1 MISIPSQYHLSLKKH
16 QWAVLFLGVFLAGL
30 IGFMMVSNYRSQ
42 VALRQSVFNQI
53 KMDLTRQ
60 ASAIGFFFA
69 ERRHDLKDLT
79 TRKELQTYFENKALG
94 MTMAYGLRASL
105 FDIYHILKQ
114 LQEERRIGGEP
125 VYSRLSFMDAEGQ
138 ILVDTQ
144 FGILPADLP
153 ADATAATHDIPEGV
167 EISFNPSQSSPS
179 ASAVTTLSFKDV
191 YVGQVR
197 SWISLDNVFFH
208 FVRQA
213 GDGPTRGHF
222 LYANHQVLSG
232 DFPSDDLPFLPADQI
247 DKTLLDQNE
256 FFSVVYHNAQRTEML
271 AMGSQITQTPFH
283 LFRALPRQEVYDG
296 MLPRQLI
303 ILLGS
308 LSLLVIGG
316 LVAIWFLASKSLALQ
331 IHLTESARREAAI
344 QEKRHQLE
352 TEIARRTQVEESL
365 RKSEKQYRDLFD
377 HIKDFIYTHDLKGRF
392 LTVNP
397 AIGHLLGYSPVDMI
411 GRSVADFMPVA
422 QRSAFYNTFLP
433 EITASGSHR
442 GISVFVAKNG
452 SRHLIEYS
460 NSLVMENDQG
470 IYVRG
475 SGHDVTEFKRAEALL
490 RENQTHLKTIM
501 NSIHVGIVIID
512 QATYQIVDANTYT
525 LEKLNVTLDEI
536 KDQSCHDFFSCM
548 TMDACPFDHC
558 AEESCNFEGRLL
570 TRNGDQIPIMK
581 TVVQLLRDEKHY
593 LLESFLDISE
603 SKRHEKEL
611 TRLKDEAEAA
621 NRELTQSNEELNK
634 AIEMAN
640 RMVLETEAAT
650 ATKSHF
656 LANVS
661 HEIRTPLNA
670 IIGMADLLADTELTP
685 EQRQYV
691 TIFISSGENL
701 LNLINDILDFS
712 KIDAGHLRLE
722 NLEFS
727 LLELMADI
735 GAMLQVQSR
744 RKGLE
749 SSFIID
755 QDIPDQLLG
764 DPSRL
769 RQILMNI
776 VGNALKFTEHGS
788 ITLSVHR
795 ISPTEQVADSFDAQ
809 TLMLEFSIRDTGV
822 GIPENKL
829 HTIFDAFT
837 QADETVTRR
846 FGGTG
851 LGLTISKKL
860 AELMGGSFNATSQL
874 GRGSDFRFTVRLRS
888 LLAIRPD
895 MIPNPPLNVAPPGL
909 NISNGLALPLP
920 VVLEN
925 MPTRRILVVEDFEP
939 NLILIQAFLNADC
952 WRVTIARNGLEAIEH
967 LQEQS
972 YDLILMD
979 MQMPVMDG
987 YTATKTIRQ
996 QEAVGKQSRV
1006 PIIALTAHTFS
1017 EDVKQCLAIGCDAHL
1032 SKPIRKEKLL
1042 TTMIHILDAFSNQQ
1056 ERANMDEGREKQ
1068 SLDAFSNQ
1076 QERANMDEGREKQ
1089 SVGATGR
1096 SPCALT
1102 PDKAA
1107 PSVPAE
1113 EIPPTSARAND
1124 FSPLPL
1130 TEEENEQD
1138 DVIIVSV
1145 DTDLAPLIPGFLQSI
1160 RDQISHLSE
1169 LLHEGNYADIQ
1180 KTGHSLKGVGGG
1192 YGFQRITDIGAQ
1204 IEQLARSSQH
1214 DGIEIAIADLQNYLA
1229 RVQIVS
1235 KDK

>member
-114 LQEERRIGGEP
+114 LQEERLIGGEP
-125 VYSRLSFMDAEGQ
+125 VYSRLSFMDAQGQ

-144 FGILPADLP
+144 FGILPAD
-153 ADATAATHDIPEGV
+153 DTTAVPRDIPEGV
-167 EISFNPSQSSPS
+167 EILFNSSQYPLS
-179 ASAVTTLSFKDV
+179 ASAVTAISFKDM
-191 YVGQVR
+191 YVGQVK
-197 SWISLDNVFFH
+197 SWISLDNIFFH
-208 FVRQA
+208 FVRQT

-222 LYANHQVLSG
+222 LYANRQVLSG

-256 FFSVVYHNAQRTEML
+256 FFSVVYHNAQSTEML

-316 LVAIWFLASKSLALQ
+316 LMAIWFLGSKSLALQ
-331 IHLTESARREAAI
+331 IHLAESAKREAAI

-352 TEIARRTQVEESL
+352 TEIAHRTQVEESL

-377 HIKDFIYTHDLKGRF
+377 HINDFIYTHDLKGRF

-397 AIGHLLGYSPVDMI
+397 AIGHLLGYSSVDMI

-433 EITASGSHR
+433 EIIASGSHR
-442 GISVFVAKNG
+442 GITVFVAKNG
-452 SRHLIEYS
+452 SRHLIEYN
-460 NSLVMENDQG
+460 NSLVTENDRG

-512 QATYQIVDANTYT
+512 QATCHIVDANTYT

-558 AEESCNFEGRLL
+558 AEESCNFEGQLL
-570 TRNGDQIPIMK
+570 TRNGEQIPIMK
-581 TVVQLLRDEKHY
+581 TVVLLHRDEKHY

-611 TRLKDEAEAA
+611 MRLKDEAEAT
-621 NRELTQSNEELNK
+621 NRELTQSNDELNK

-735 GAMLQVQSR
+735 GAILHVQSR

-749 SSFIID
+749 SSFSID
-755 QDIPDQLLG
+755 QDVPVQLLG

-769 RQILMNI
+769 RQILMNL

-795 ISPTEQVADSFDAQ
+795 ISPTEQVVDSFDVQ
-809 TLMLEFSIRDTGV
+809 TLMLEFSVRDTGV

-829 HTIFDAFT
+829 HKIFDAFT

-860 AELMGGSFNATSQL
+860 AELMGGSFQANSQL

-888 LLAIRPD
+888 LLSIRPD
-895 MIPNPPLNVAPPGL
+895 MIPNPPLNVALPGL
-909 NISNGLALPLP
+909 NISNGLASPLP

-939 NLILIQAFLNADC
+939 NLILLQAFLNADC

-996 QEAVGKQSRV
+996 REAVGKQSRV

-1017 EDVKQCLAIGCDAHL
+1017 EDVKKCLAIGCDAHL

-1042 TTMIHILDAFSNQQ
+1042 TTMIRILDAFSNQQ

-1068 SLDAFSNQ
+1068 P
-1076 QERANMDEGREKQ
+1076 
-1089 SVGATGR
+1089 VGATGR
-1096 SPCALT
+1096 SPSAPLT
-1102 PDKAA
+1102 PGKAA
-1107 PSVPAE
+1107 PSVPVE
-1113 EIPPTSARAND
+1113 EISPTSARAKD

-1138 DVIIVSV
+1138 DIIMVSV
-1145 DTDLAPLIPGFLQSI
+1145 DPDLAPLIPGFLQSI
-1160 RDQISHLSE
+1160 RDQTSHLSE
-1169 LLHEGNYADIQ
+1169 LLREGNYADIQ

-1192 YGFQRITDIGAQ
+1192 YGFQRITDLGAQ
-1204 IEQLARSSQH
+1204 IEQLARSNQH
-1214 DGIEIAIADLQNYLA
+1214 DGIEIAIANLQNYLA
-1229 RVQIVS
+1229 RVQIFS

>member
-1 MISIPSQYHLSLKKH
+1 
-16 QWAVLFLGVFLAGL
+16 
-30 IGFMMVSNYRSQ
+30 
-42 VALRQSVFNQI
+42 
-53 KMDLTRQ
+53 
-60 ASAIGFFFA
+60 
-69 ERRHDLKDLT
+69 
-79 TRKELQTYFENKALG
+79 
-94 MTMAYGLRASL
+94 
-105 FDIYHILKQ
+105 
-114 LQEERRIGGEP
+114 
-125 VYSRLSFMDAEGQ
+125 
-138 ILVDTQ
+138 
-144 FGILPADLP
+144 
-153 ADATAATHDIPEGV
+153 
-167 EISFNPSQSSPS
+167 
-179 ASAVTTLSFKDV
+179 
-191 YVGQVR
+191 
-197 SWISLDNVFFH
+197 
-208 FVRQA
+208 
-213 GDGPTRGHF
+213 
-222 LYANHQVLSG
+222 
-232 DFPSDDLPFLPADQI
+232 
-247 DKTLLDQNE
+247 
-256 FFSVVYHNAQRTEML
+256 
-271 AMGSQITQTPFH
+271 
-283 LFRALPRQEVYDG
+283 
-296 MLPRQLI
+296 
-303 ILLGS
+303 
-308 LSLLVIGG
+308 
-316 LVAIWFLASKSLALQ
+316 
-331 IHLTESARREAAI
+331 
-344 QEKRHQLE
+344 
-352 TEIARRTQVEESL
+352 
-365 RKSEKQYRDLFD
+365 
-377 HIKDFIYTHDLKGRF
+377 
-392 LTVNP
+392 
-397 AIGHLLGYSPVDMI
+397 
-411 GRSVADFMPVA
+411 
-422 QRSAFYNTFLP
+422 
-433 EITASGSHR
+433 
-442 GISVFVAKNG
+442 
-452 SRHLIEYS
+452 
-460 NSLVMENDQG
+460 
-470 IYVRG
+470 
-475 SGHDVTEFKRAEALL
+475 
-490 RENQTHLKTIM
+490 
-501 NSIHVGIVIID
+501 
-512 QATYQIVDANTYT
+512 
-525 LEKLNVTLDEI
+525 
-536 KDQSCHDFFSCM
+536 
-548 TMDACPFDHC
+548 
-558 AEESCNFEGRLL
+558 
-570 TRNGDQIPIMK
+570 
-581 TVVQLLRDEKHY
+581 
-593 LLESFLDISE
+593 
-603 SKRHEKEL
+603 
-611 TRLKDEAEAA
+611 
-621 NRELTQSNEELNK
+621 
-634 AIEMAN
+634 
-640 RMVLETEAAT
+640 MVLETEAAT

-749 SSFIID
+749 SSFTID

-809 TLMLEFSIRDTGV
+809 ALMLEFSIRDTGV

-874 GRGSDFRFTVRLRS
+874 GRGSDFRFTVQLRS
-888 LLAIRPD
+888 LLAIRPAI
-895 MIPNPPLNVAPPGL
+895 IPTPSLNISPSGL
-909 NISNGLALPLP
+909 SISNGLTPLLP

-952 WRVTIARNGLEAIEH
+952 WRLTIARNGLEAIGH
-967 LQEQS
+967 LQKQS

-1017 EDVKQCLAIGCDAHL
+1017 EDVKKCLAIGCDAHL
-1032 SKPIRKEKLL
+1032 SKPIRKERLL
-1042 TTMIHILDAFSNQQ
+1042 TTMIHILDVFSNQQ

-1076 QERANMDEGREKQ
+1076 QAQANMDEGREKQ

-1096 SPCALT
+1096 SPCAPLT

-1169 LLHEGNYADIQ
+1169 LLREGNYADIQ

-1192 YGFQRITDIGAQ
+1192 YGFQRITDLGAQ
-1204 IEQLARSSQH
+1204 IEQSARSSQH
-1214 DGIEIAIADLQNYLA
+1214 DGIEIGIADLQNYLA

-1235 KDK
+1235 KNK